1 MSNIL
6 LVMVEKSVAQD
17 LWVALQQ
24 GFVLPGTQNYR
35 FPLARNMCKDNAQD
49 QGQNGSFIPSYR

>member
-1 MSNIL
+1 
-6 LVMVEKSVAQD
+6 MVEKSVAEVAQD
-17 LWVALQQ
+17 LWVALEE
-24 GFVLPGTQNYR
+24 GFVLPGTQKR